1 MADNSLKTIFNSA
14 ERQRLA
20 IESSWDTNT
29 EQHQEDVA
37 NVIRA
42 YQECRQLADRLALFS
57 PNETLEDINSSDIQ
71 YVYGHEKEGSKLTV
85 PSRYLVI
92 PYRIA
97 DSGQRLATTNID
109 DRKLILNEAK
119 KCYESFLTQLRYY
132 EMLSTTER
140 KLYAEYQESP
150 STFSTISTTD
160 PNARRNAKI
169 ANFKMEKDM
178 KKKLD
183 FLAQN
188 PAYLQNDEDAVREL
202 EIAKLALCSHNAF
215 QSLESIN
222 LELEILAMA
231 PIGPRIPEGPQTDDR
246 ERIGGLRGPDAE
258 YSDRLDVRDISS
270 NNKGP
275 VLSTGGKPL
284 RPFTLLESRQSL
296 QKGVFRA
303 GHNLPTMT
311 IDEYLDEERA
321 RGGIIEG
328 GGEASGIIPEID
340 PDDFE
345 KMDEEIEKARRWDEF
360 TEDNPK
366 GAGNTVNR
374 G

>member
-1 MADNSLKTIFNSA
+1 MADTSLKTIFNSA

-20 IESSWDTNT
+20 VESSGETNT
-29 EQHQEDVA
+29 EKYQEDVA
-37 NVIRA
+37 NALSA

-71 YVYGHEKEGSKLTV
+71 YLA
-85 PSRYLVI
+85 I

-97 DSGQRLATTNID
+97 DLGQRLSTTD
-109 DRKLILNEAK
+109 TSDRKVILQEAK
-119 KCYESFLTQLRYY
+119 KCYEAFLTQLGHY
-132 EMLSTTER
+132 EMLSTAEK
-140 KLYAEYQESP
+140 KLYAKYQESP

-160 PNARRNAKI
+160 PTARRNAKI
-169 ANFKMEKDM
+169 ANFKMEKDL

-202 EIAKLALCSHNAF
+202 EIAKLSLCSHNAF

-222 LELEILAMA
+222 RELEILAMA
-231 PIGPRIPEGPQTDDR
+231 PVGPRVPEGQQSDNR
-246 ERIGGLRGPDAE
+246 ERLGGLRGPDAG
-258 YSDRLDVRDISS
+258 YSDRLDMRDITT

-275 VLSTGGKPL
+275 ILSTGGKPL
-284 RPFTLLESRQSL
+284 RPFTLLESRQAL
-296 QKGVFRA
+296 QKGVFRP

-345 KMDEEIEKARRWDEF
+345 KMDEETEKARRWDEF

-366 GAGNTVNR
+366 GAGNTLNR

>member
-1 MADNSLKTIFNSA
+1 MADNSVKTIFNSA

-20 IESSWDTNT
+20 IESSWQTNT
-29 EQHQEDVA
+29 EQYQED
-37 NVIRA
+37 IRNA
-42 YQECRQLADRLALFS
+42 LSTYQECRQLADRLALFS
-57 PNETLEDINSSDIQ
+57 SNETLDDINSSDIQ
-71 YVYGHEKEGSKLTV
+71 
-85 PSRYLVI
+85 YLVI

-97 DSGQRLATTNID
+97 DLGQRLCTTDTNK
-109 DRKLILNEAK
+109 RKLILQEAK
-119 KCYESFLTQLRYY
+119 KCYESFLTQLLHY
-132 EMLSTTER
+132 EMLSTAEK

-150 STFSTISTTD
+150 STFSTVSTTD
-160 PNARRNAKI
+160 PTARRNTKI
-169 ANFKMEKDM
+169 ANYKLEKDL

-188 PAYLQNDEDAVREL
+188 PAYLQNDEDAIREL
-202 EIAKLALCSHNAF
+202 EITKLSLCAHDSF

-222 LELEILAMA
+222 RELEVLAMA
-231 PIGPRIPEGPQTDDR
+231 PVGPRIPGGPQSDDR
-246 ERIGGLRGPDAE
+246 ERIAGLRGPDAG
-258 YSDRLDVRDISS
+258 YSDRLDIGDITT

-275 VLSTGGKPL
+275 ILSTGGKPL
-284 RPFTLLESRQSL
+284 RPFTLLESRQAL
-296 QKGVFRA
+296 QKGVFRP

-311 IDEYLDEERA
+311 IDEYLEQERA

-345 KMDEEIEKARRWDEF
+345 KMDEETEKARRWDEF

-366 GAGNTVNR
+366 GAGNTLNR